1 MTRNIVITGANG
13 NLGSASIRKFLA
25 LDYHVIAVDH
35 SGSRLGFTEG
45 HSNFELHEV
54 DLDNEEATTSFFN
67 ELISLKGRVDAALLL
82 VGGYQQGN
90 IETTTVQDLR
100 KMLVLNFE
108 TAFNSAKPLF
118 NHMMQ
123 NGSGRIVLVGAKP
136 ALDPKAGKDA
146 LAYALTKSLL
156 FKLAEQLNVEAATA
170 GKDVKVEIIAPGA
183 LDTPQN
189 RKNMPDMDPAKF
201 TKTELIADEF
211 VSLVSIKQ

>member
-13 NLGSASIRKFLA
+13 NLGSASIKKFLT

-54 DLDNEEATTSFFN
+54 DLDNEEATTNFFN
-67 ELISLKGRVDAALLL
+67 ELISLKGHVDAALLL

-90 IETTTVQDLR
+90 IETTSVQDLR

-108 TAFNSAKPLF
+108 TAFNAVKPLF
-118 NHMMQ
+118 QHMLNQ
-123 NGSGRIVLVGAKP
+123 GSGRIVFVGAKP
-136 ALDPKAGKDA
+136 AIDPKAGKDA
-146 LAYALTKSLL
+146 LAYSLTKSLL
-156 FKLAEQLNVEAATA
+156 FRLTEQLNAEAEAA
-170 GKDVKVEIIAPGA
+170 GKDVKARIIAPGP

-201 TKTELIADEF
+201 TKTELIAEEF
-211 VSLVSIKQ
+211 VSLVNLKQ